1 MSQLDNRPAIN
12 PVSNGFRLDRTSGKI
27 GGVCAGIAN
36 YFNVNPLLVRLLFA
50 VGALA
55 GFGSFFVLYLLIW
68 AIAD

>member
-1 MSQLDNRPAIN
+1 MSQLDKRPGVT
-12 PVSNGFRLDRTSGKI
+12 PVRNGFRLDKASGKI

-55 GFGSFFVLYLLIW
+55 GFGSFIVLYLIIW
-68 AIAD
+68 AVAD